1 MLAFLVFL
9 WLCFQRIKFQYIF
22 LPPPHN
28 WRNCVSSYTYLDKW
42 FKKKKRQGSQYC
54 IMSMTVILVCRKKFI
69 DPLNLVLLLPFHPTG
84 MWTRMPLLCIT
95 LLDMLCEWRLLLV
108 EVCILKG
115 DIGRMV
121 QTVGQGRTGGSGGLL
136 SLGVARE
143 QSPSPF
149 TALGS
154 HRYAFIVVASWEV
167 WILD

>member
-1 MLAFLVFL
+1 
-9 WLCFQRIKFQYIF
+9 
-22 LPPPHN
+22 
-28 WRNCVSSYTYLDKW
+28 
-42 FKKKKRQGSQYC
+42 
-54 IMSMTVILVCRKKFI
+54 MSMTVILVCRKKFI